1 MPDAPRRADPDTDVN
16 QLRDNYD
23 KGAAGVFDGT
33 VDVVTGISLEEQRPN
48 MNLDFHF
55 VRTTGLNGSLQQRRR
70 GLRSARPV
78 RSDLA
83 SSRRSAP
90 RPCTYSDW

>member
-1 MPDAPRRADPDTDVN
+1 MPWWIFVFVSSSSPAGGSPVRVAARRPGSEVN
-16 QLRDNYD
+16 QLLDNYD

-55 VRTTGLNGSLQQRRR
+55 VRT
-70 GLRSARPV
+70 
-78 RSDLA
+78 
-83 SSRRSAP
+83 
-90 RPCTYSDW
+90 

>member
-33 VDVVTGISLEEQRPN
+33 VEVVTGISLEEQRPN

-55 VRTTGLNGSLQQRRR
+55 VR
-70 GLRSARPV
+70 A
-78 RSDLA
+78 
-83 SSRRSAP
+83 
-90 RPCTYSDW
+90 

>member
-1 MPDAPRRADPDTDVN
+1 VLSGLGDFFWFGCEDGRADRRTGRPSAVPDAPRRADPDTDVN

-55 VRTTGLNGSLQQRRR
+55 VRTT
-70 GLRSARPV
+70 
-78 RSDLA
+78 
-83 SSRRSAP
+83 
-90 RPCTYSDW
+90 

>member
-48 MNLDFHF
+48 MNLGFHI
-55 VRTTGLNGSLQQRRR
+55 VHANPGNPDR
-70 GLRSARPV
+70 GAGGDYVTEVSFLVS
-78 RSDLA
+78 
-83 SSRRSAP
+83 
-90 RPCTYSDW
+90 